1 MSQHT
6 AWVISFRAKGN
17 DAASKPT
24 IPNVQT
30 DCNRSEQQQDIL
42 VPSALVSVYSLHILP
57 SESLTVEQSFLGG
70 LTKRMRKRSAAFS
83 ILYSLCE
90 FWERENLE
98 NSILFFFF
106 LT

>member
-42 VPSALVSVYSLHILP
+42 VPSTLVSVYSLHILP
-57 SESLTVEQSFLGG
+57 SESLTVEQSFLAG

-83 ILYSLCE
+83 IL
-90 FWERENLE
+90 
-98 NSILFFFF
+98 
-106 LT
+106 